1 MPKQPDSAKPSF
13 DVLAQINLHAAGI
26 DIGAE
31 EIYVAVPAG
40 SDPQP
45 VRSFGTFTVDLH
57 AIAQWLHACGV
68 ETVAMEAT
76 GVYWV
81 PLYEVLE
88 HDGFRVFLVNAR
100 HIKNVSGRKSDVLD
114 CQWIQQL
121 HTYGLLQASF
131 RPPEEICVLRSLVRH
146 RDMLLKY
153 RASHIQH
160 MQKAL
165 ELMNLKLT
173 NVISDI
179 TGVTGMEIIRAILTG
194 EHRPAIL
201 AQFRDGRCKKS
212 EGEIAKSLEGN
223 YRAEHLFVLQQA
235 VELYDFYNQQI
246 RACDGQ
252 LEARYSQC
260 ALPEPPAPTPPEARK
275 TKTKRSK
282 NAPAFDLSQ
291 ALYRVTGVDLTQVD
305 GLEALTVQTVLTE
318 IGTDMSKWPTVKH
331 FTSWL
336 GVAPN
341 NKITGGEVKSRSS
354 KKTNNRANTALRR
367 AAQSL
372 ARSQSALGAFYR
384 RIRAKHGGPVA
395 ITATA
400 HRLARIVY
408 FMLLRREPY
417 RDLGAEEYD
426 KRQQARTLRNPQR
439 SAAKLG
445 MRLEP
450 APAPESVS

>member
-1 MPKQPDSAKPSF
+1 
-13 DVLAQINLHAAGI
+13 
-26 DIGAE
+26 
-31 EIYVAVPAG
+31 
-40 SDPQP
+40 
-45 VRSFGTFTVDLH
+45 
-57 AIAQWLHACGV
+57 
-68 ETVAMEAT
+68 
-76 GVYWV
+76 
-81 PLYEVLE
+81 
-88 HDGFRVFLVNAR
+88 
-100 HIKNVSGRKSDVLD
+100 VLD

-146 RDMLLKY
+146 RDMWLKY

-212 EGEIAKSLEGN
+212 EEEIAKSLEGN

-252 LEARYSQC
+252 LEARYSEC
-260 ALPEPPAPTPPEARK
+260 ALPEPPAPTPPEAHK

-291 ALYRVTGVDLTQVD
+291 ALYRMIGVDLTQVD

-341 NKITGGEVKSRSS
+341 NKITGGEVKSRNS

-426 KRQQARTLRNPQR
+426 KRQQARTLRNLQR
-439 SAAKLG
+439 SAARLG

-450 APAPESVS
+450 VPTPESVS